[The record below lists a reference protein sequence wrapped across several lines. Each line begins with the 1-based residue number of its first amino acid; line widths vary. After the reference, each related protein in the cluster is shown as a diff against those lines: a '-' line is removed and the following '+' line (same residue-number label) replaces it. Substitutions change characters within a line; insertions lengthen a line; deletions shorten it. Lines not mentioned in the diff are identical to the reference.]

1 MLRNIALAA
10 AAATITTAGMASAA
24 DLPSK
29 KSIPVLAAAA
39 EPSAVHGFLDFTYAN
54 GMMSGGG
61 KPLYKSGVSLLETT
75 AGLSV
80 DLYSSKTGPINSF
93 TAFVGGWAQSW
104 NDAPTGSAR
113 MQEYDWWAGATI
125 GFADYYKLTVQELQ
139 FQIPNAGPK
148 GIKVVENMTAT
159 LSYDDAH
166 LGLPIAL
173 NPYVNVFY
181 NYGGASSMGL
191 GKTGTYRVDLGIGP
205 SYSFMKSAG
214 VPLTLTVPAQI
225 SLGPSDMY
233 YNGQKLCGPNSNQTC
248 STGTFQYVMTGLQA
262 KYDLGQIIPK
272 KFGSWSLKAGVKYFH
287 IMNDGIIANQVGGA
301 TTFPLAKTNY
311 PVFSTGINVSF

>member
-10 AAATITTAGMASAA
+10 AAATIATTSMASAA

-29 KSIPVLAAAA
+29 KSVPTLAAA
-39 EPSAVHGFLDFTYAN
+39 EPSAIHGFVDFSYAN

-61 KPLYKSGVSLLETT
+61 KPLYKSGVALLETT
-75 AGLSV
+75 VGLSA
-80 DLYSSKTGPINSF
+80 DIYSSKTGLINSV

-104 NDAPTGSAR
+104 NDAPTGTAR

-139 FQIPNAGPK
+139 FQIPNAGDK
-148 GIKVVENMTAT
+148 GVKVVENVTVT

-181 NYGGASSMGL
+181 NYGGYASMGL
-191 GKTGTYRVDLGIGP
+191 GKTGTYRVDVGIGP

-225 SLGPSDMY
+225 SFGPSDMY
-233 YNGQKLCGPNSNQTC
+233 YNGQTVCGPSSNQTC
-248 STGTFQYVMTGLQA
+248 STSTFQYAMTGLLA
-262 KYDLGQIIPK
+262 KYDLGQFIPK

-287 IMNDGIIANQVGGA
+287 IMNDGILANQVGGS
-301 TTFPLAKTNY
+301 TTFPAAKTNY
-311 PVFSTGINVSF
+311 TVFSTGLNISF

>member
-10 AAATITTAGMASAA
+10 AAATIATTGMASAA

-29 KSIPVLAAAA
+29 KSVPALAAA
-39 EPSAVHGFLDFTYAN
+39 EPSAIHGFVDLSYAN

-61 KPLYKSGVSLLETT
+61 KPLYKSGVTLLETT
-75 AGLSV
+75 VGLSA
-80 DLYSSKTGPINSF
+80 DIYSSKTGPINSV

-104 NDAPTGSAR
+104 NDAPTGTAS

-139 FQIPNAGPK
+139 FQIPNAGYK
-148 GIKVVENMTAT
+148 GVKVIENAT
-159 LSYDDAH
+159 VTLAYDDAH

-191 GKTGTYRVDLGIGP
+191 GKTGTYRVDVGIGP

-225 SLGPSDMY
+225 SFGPSDMY
-233 YNGQKLCGPNSNQTC
+233 YNGQKVCGPKSDATC
-248 STGTFQYVMTGLQA
+248 STSTFQYAMTGLLA
-262 KYDLGQIIPK
+262 KYDLGQFVPK

-287 IMNDGIIANQVGGA
+287 IMNDGILANQVGGS
-301 TTFPLAKTNY
+301 TTFPAAKTNY
-311 PVFSTGINVSF
+311 TVFSTGLNISF

>member
-10 AAATITTAGMASAA
+10 AAATIATTSMASAA

-29 KSIPVLAAAA
+29 KSVPTLAAA
-39 EPSAVHGFLDFTYAN
+39 EPSAIHGFVDFSYAN

-61 KPLYKSGVSLLETT
+61 KPLYKSGVALLETT
-75 AGLSV
+75 VGLSA
-80 DLYSSKTGPINSF
+80 DIYSSKTGLINSV

-104 NDAPTGSAR
+104 NDAPTGTAR

-139 FQIPNAGPK
+139 FQIPNAGDK
-148 GIKVVENMTAT
+148 GVKVVENVTVT

-181 NYGGASSMGL
+181 NYGGYSSMGL
-191 GKTGTYRVDLGIGP
+191 GKTGTYRVDVGIGP

-214 VPLTLTVPAQI
+214 VPLTLTVPAVI
-225 SLGPSDMY
+225 LDESFLSFLGMGVQAPQASWGTLLSD
-233 YNGQKLCGPNSNQTC
+233 
-248 STGTFQYVMTGLQA
+248 
-262 KYDLGQIIPK
+262 
-272 KFGSWSLKAGVKYFH
+272 
-287 IMNDGIIANQVGGA
+287 GA
-301 TTFPLAKTNY
+301 TALNPVQSHWWLLLFPATAMSLTLLALN
-311 PVFSTGINVSF
+311 FLGDALRDSLAE